1 MFCIQETL
9 KTCDFIKYYNLF
21 CYSTHLTH
29 TEEEI
34 NKFFNDLKDYSVI
47 ILQPHYSDAL
57 YTIDNIVTHTN
68 NECKII
74 ILSVAYFNFYYPNLT
89 YKEDKDNKIFEL
101 PSHYH
106 DKLLIKLYDKN
117 TENIEDVFLKNIND
131 ENFFE
136 KTYLEDLAN
145 TSIKELENRENVFI
159 NAPYICERDY
169 RYITLSTFI
178 KNNYKKQLLFYS
190 MNHPSYYLF
199 EYICNE
205 ILTILNLQD
214 LHNTF
219 EKIDLLYQNDR
230 GILYKSIQQCVNFN
244 INDYTP
250 SINKSSNI
258 NEIINMYLTEYKK
271 YDKTI

>member
-1 MFCIQETL
+1 
-9 KTCDFIKYYNLF
+9 
-21 CYSTHLTH
+21 
-29 TEEEI
+29 
-34 NKFFNDLKDYSVI
+34 
-47 ILQPHYSDAL
+47 
-57 YTIDNIVTHTN
+57 
-68 NECKII
+68 
-74 ILSVAYFNFYYPNLT
+74 
-89 YKEDKDNKIFEL
+89 
-101 PSHYH
+101 
-106 DKLLIKLYDKN
+106 
-117 TENIEDVFLKNIND
+117 
-131 ENFFE
+131 
-136 KTYLEDLAN
+136 
-145 TSIKELENRENVFI
+145 
-159 NAPYICERDY
+159 
-169 RYITLSTFI
+169 
-178 KNNYKKQLLFYS
+178 